1 MVSVVQFFTK
11 LGIAM
16 KSGNKRKVVVAVLL
30 FLLPTAAE
38 NAKSE
43 YRYPFYCSENIA
55 VVVCIPAKQLGNIL
69 LAYEG
74 SPLWVTVDVGG
85 LEFHKQRLTVSD
97 QYYEIKRK
105 LYKFTQIV
113 IQSEGESTFDV
124 DIGCREP
131 LPFDFDQ
138 VSFLGN
144 GIWLSEN
151 APENYEIGILLPETK
166 EKLCFYTLGL
176 NAGEVW
182 LQDNR
187 DKIGSVPLTRYGPL
201 TPTKV
206 YESENRRDYE
216 IDTTELKEYEWRGW
230 EIVFTN
236 LKGTEKFYICGD
248 FENCT
253 ILVSRPRRFFAQESR
268 EPIGL
273 DTPRPPS

>member
-131 LPFDFDQ
+131 LPF
-138 VSFLGN
+138 
-144 GIWLSEN
+144 
-151 APENYEIGILLPETK
+151 
-166 EKLCFYTLGL
+166 
-176 NAGEVW
+176 
-182 LQDNR
+182 
-187 DKIGSVPLTRYGPL
+187 
-201 TPTKV
+201 
-206 YESENRRDYE
+206 
-216 IDTTELKEYEWRGW
+216 
-230 EIVFTN
+230 
-236 LKGTEKFYICGD
+236 
-248 FENCT
+248 
-253 ILVSRPRRFFAQESR
+253 
-268 EPIGL
+268 
-273 DTPRPPS
+273 

>member
-138 VSFLGN
+138 VSF
-144 GIWLSEN
+144 
-151 APENYEIGILLPETK
+151 
-166 EKLCFYTLGL
+166 
-176 NAGEVW
+176 
-182 LQDNR
+182 
-187 DKIGSVPLTRYGPL
+187 
-201 TPTKV
+201 
-206 YESENRRDYE
+206 
-216 IDTTELKEYEWRGW
+216 
-230 EIVFTN
+230 
-236 LKGTEKFYICGD
+236 
-248 FENCT
+248 
-253 ILVSRPRRFFAQESR
+253 
-268 EPIGL
+268 
-273 DTPRPPS
+273 